1 MKNLVFTVK
10 RNLKKPPKIYVL
22 SSDKKV
28 TYGSFSAAN
37 PDEFENWSELS
48 SAQKIELKQY
58 MHNMKAIRNHFDKS
72 SLNEQADFRL
82 RLPSSF
88 IQCINEIDELALSR
102 DIELDIFEPII
113 VSMIQKLKVVTA
125 QLPEHEKKLAMTA
138 LDRIGL
144 ATYEKMDYSR
154 QIQSIFNELMSLHN
168 KTEKLGTVAKSLFN
182 KDKSVSPKT
191 IESIAEGTLST
202 SRWFVACAIEVL
214 LKERPDFIKTSLST
228 DDLFTLWIRP
238 LENASY
244 SKESLLASA
253 QLIGNSE
260 LITKLQRSISSD
272 TINDELM

>member
-102 DIELDIFEPII
+102 NIELDIFEPII
-113 VSMIQKLKVVTA
+113 VSMIQKLKIVTA
-125 QLPEHEKKLAMTA
+125 QLPECEKKLAMTA

-144 ATYEKMDYSR
+144 AAYEKMDYSR

-168 KTEKLGTVAKSLFN
+168 KTEKLGAVAKALFN

-191 IESIAEGTLST
+191 IEGIAEGTLST

-214 LKERPDFIKTSLST
+214 LKERLDFIKTSLST

-238 LENASY
+238 LENVSY
-244 SKESLLASA
+244 SKKNLLLSA

-260 LITKLQRSISSD
+260 LIAQLQRSISSD